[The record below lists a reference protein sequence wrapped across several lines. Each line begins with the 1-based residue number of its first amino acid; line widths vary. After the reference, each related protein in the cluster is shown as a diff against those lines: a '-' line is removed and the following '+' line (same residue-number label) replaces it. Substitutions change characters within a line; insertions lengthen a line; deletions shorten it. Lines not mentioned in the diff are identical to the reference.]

1 MVIKRKSVASAIQ
14 KLDEFLRL
22 RENGWD
28 NVIPGTT
35 LRLEREFRE
44 ERSPGM
50 LTIYDGVQRVAW
62 VTVEDDSRLIGGGE
76 GIEIIIEAA
85 EKI

>member
-44 ERSPGM
+44 ERSPRM
-50 LTIYDGVQRVAW
+50 LSIYDGGQRIPG
-62 VTVEDDSRLIGGGE
+62 VTVD
-76 GIEIIIEAA
+76 
-85 EKI
+85 